1 LKGLILIL
9 TPHNARPSDLLM
21 PNRAV
26 KPALRLSL
34 ILGLSTLL
42 GACNESNLPETTR
55 ITTVQQATETDKPL
69 MPLPTVI
76 IQPEADS
83 AFYAHAGIHIESE
96 AARRYGNPTFLQWV
110 EEVNGK
116 KLKSFKQGDK
126 VYFPT
131 LLHAFQ
137 QAKLDPAYLPAIQ
150 ALSEAHT
157 QFYQQLPAYLQARP
171 RDNKASTITLP
182 PAVQQG
188 LQTSQR
194 LVQQSIQLL
203 QQPKAKHRVPKQA
216 LQQLE
221 ALHNELDS
229 LSAGKI
235 DGYGYD
241 YNMAQQHF
249 GYAFSYLLQWTKQGY
264 R

>member
-1 LKGLILIL
+1 
-9 TPHNARPSDLLM
+9 M

-26 KPALRLSL
+26 KPALHLSL
-34 ILGLSTLL
+34 ILGLSALL
-42 GACNESNLPETTR
+42 LACNEGDQSQSSTISTTPKP
-55 ITTVQQATETDKPL
+55 ATEPSPPL
-69 MPLPTVI
+69 IPIPTVI
-76 IQPEADS
+76 TQPEV
-83 AFYAHAGIHIESE
+83 FYVPVSMPIEAGVK
-96 AARRYGNPTFLQWV
+96 RRYGSSTFLQFV
-110 EEVNGK
+110 EGVNGK

-137 QAKLDPAYLPAIQ
+137 QAKLDTDYLPAIQ

-157 QFYQQLPAYLQARP
+157 QFYQQLPAYLQARS
-171 RDNKASTITLP
+171 RSHQARTITLP

-194 LVQQSIQLL
+194 LVQQSL
-203 QQPKAKHRVPKQA
+203 QRLKQPKATHHVPKKA

-221 ALHNELDS
+221 SLHSELDR
-229 LSAGKI
+229 LSAGKV

-241 YNMAQQHF
+241 YDIVQQHF

>member
-1 LKGLILIL
+1 
-9 TPHNARPSDLLM
+9 M
-21 PNRAV
+21 PNRV
-26 KPALRLSL
+26 IKLNFELSL
-34 ILGLSTLL
+34 AVGLSALL
-42 GACNESNLPETTR
+42 LACNEGGQSQSSTIPT
-55 ITTVQQATETDKPL
+55 QPKPATEPSLPL
-69 MPLPTVI
+69 IPIPTVI
-76 IQPEADS
+76 TQPEVFYVLVSMPIEADVK
-83 AFYAHAGIHIESE
+83 
-96 AARRYGNPTFLQWV
+96 RCYGSPTFLQFV
-110 EEVNGK
+110 EGVNGK

-137 QAKLDPAYLPAIQ
+137 QAKLDPDYLPAIQ

-157 QFYQQLPAYLQARP
+157 QFYQQLPAYLQARS
-171 RDNKASTITLP
+171 RSHQARTITLP

-194 LVQQSIQLL
+194 LVQQSL
-203 QQPKAKHRVPKQA
+203 QRLKQPKATHHVPKKA

-221 ALHNELDS
+221 SLHSELDS
-229 LSAGKI
+229 LSAGKV

-241 YNMAQQHF
+241 YDMVQQHF